1 MFRILV
7 VCVGNICRSPMA
19 VALLR
24 QELTGKDVTIES
36 AGLAS
41 MAGDPIHPA
50 AAKAL
55 DMHGLS
61 MHTHVATQVDEGRV
75 KRADMILAMEKRH
88 VAALLAMYPEARKKT
103 FLLGKWESDAEVAD
117 PYGRS
122 DEAFAVALEAIRTA
136 ARSWKDRIE

>member
-24 QELTGKDVTIES
+24 RELTGKDVSIES

-61 MHTHVATQVDEGRV
+61 MHAHVAAQVDPGRIE
-75 KRADMILAMEKRH
+75 RADMILAMEKRH
-88 VAALLAMYPEARKKT
+88 VSAILAMYPEARKKT
-103 FLLGKWESDAEVAD
+103 FLFGKWEGDAEVAD
-117 PYGRS
+117 PYGRG
-122 DEAFAVALEAIRTA
+122 DEAFSVALDTMRAA
-136 ARSWKDRIE
+136 ARSWKDRIP